1 MAFSAG
7 SLVKV
12 RGREWVVLP
21 DSQDDFLIVRPLGGT
36 DAEVA
41 GIDMSLESVEE
52 ARFALPDPVRLTVLM
67 LCDESGAFESD
78 SILGKLDKKIKAIAA
93 QLGSGQNQLL

>member
-21 DSQDDFLIVRPLGGT
+21 VSQDDFLIVRPLGGT
-36 DAEVA
+36 DAEVT
-41 GIDMSLESVEE
+41 GIEMSLESVEE
-52 ARFALPDPVRLTVLM
+52 ARFA
-67 LCDESGAFESD
+67 G
-78 SILGKLDKKIKAIAA
+78 
-93 QLGSGQNQLL
+93 

>member
-21 DSQDDFLIVRPLGGT
+21 DSQDEFLIVRPLGGT

-41 GIDMSLESVEE
+41 GIDTALETVE
-52 ARFALPDPVRLTVLM
+52 
-67 LCDESGAFESD
+67 
-78 SILGKLDKKIKAIAA
+78 
-93 QLGSGQNQLL
+93 